1 MDTSDSG
8 DALIKKQMIHSGS
21 KYIPLV
27 DGTKVRFHY
36 QTKTCPEKGEQVL
49 LDDSKKNHRPMELII
64 GKKFKFEVWEAIVKK
79 MSLNEVAKFRVDKS
93 VMRGPIEKIET
104 YRMYFKTFLFIL
116 FHAAGSA
123 VSICS

>member
-1 MDTSDSG
+1 MDDSESE
-8 DALIKKQMIHSGS
+8 DALIKKTIISNGS

-49 LDDSKKNHRPMELII
+49 LDDSKQIGRPMELII

-79 MSLNEVAKFRVDKS
+79 MSLNEIAKFHVHRS
-93 VMRGPIEKIET
+93 VSMHVTLVHSRFAFDVIC
-104 YRMYFKTFLFIL
+104 FWFFIL
-116 FHAAGSA
+116 L
-123 VSICS
+123 